1 VSVLGRQGAHV
12 RQQFAVRDS
21 GIGIAA
27 DKVEHLFKAF
37 SQADSSTTRRYGGT
51 GLGLAICQRLTQLMG
66 GDIAVDSE
74 EGRGS
79 TFRFSISVEIAE
91 APPLPARYG
100 IDEQPELR
108 GRRVLLVDD
117 NATNLQILRKQCQ
130 RWGLQVAAVAS
141 GAEALAVLDRDR
153 GFDAA
158 VLDLHMPGMDGVQLG
173 QQIRWLCPGTRP
185 ALVLLSSSVQRKTG
199 ADLTDLFAAR
209 LAKPVKHT
217 QLQATLAQVLHPPG
231 TRTAPVD
238 ATRRLDATLAQ
249 RLPLRILVAEDS
261 AINQKLAVG
270 ILAKLGY
277 ASDVAATGAE
287 ALELVRHNR
296 YDIVLMDLQMPEVD
310 GLEATRR
317 IVAEVAPAQRPRL
330 VAMTANALAGDRE
343 RCLDAGMDDYIA
355 KPILPVDVQEVIER
369 LCSARAMPTS
379 ADVEHQPLID
389 LRVIDELRALD
400 EPNVKSLLHGLLED
414 YLQEAPA
421 AISDIK
427 RLADRREPQALA
439 VRAHKLAGISASL
452 GASGVADVCRRIEQ
466 RVIEGDLTSLPGM
479 IDQLELRFARTRA
492 EIQQLV

>member
-1 VSVLGRQGAHV
+1 
-12 RQQFAVRDS
+12 
-21 GIGIAA
+21 
-27 DKVEHLFKAF
+27 
-37 SQADSSTTRRYGGT
+37 
-51 GLGLAICQRLTQLMG
+51 
-66 GDIAVDSE
+66 
-74 EGRGS
+74 
-79 TFRFSISVEIAE
+79 
-91 APPLPARYG
+91 
-100 IDEQPELR
+100 
-108 GRRVLLVDD
+108 
-117 NATNLQILRKQCQ
+117 
-130 RWGLQVAAVAS
+130 VAAVAS

-277 ASDVAATGAE
+277 ASDVAANGAE

-400 EPNVKSLLHGLLED
+400 EPNVNSLLHGLLED